1 MGSYT
6 PAHASLLMSIYGGIS
21 DLRVSEQSCTSEKLM
36 EYSDEIPVSRWVKLQ
51 QAVVS
56 VAPVYHEHASASEI
70 VLSTKLGIWRW

>member
-36 EYSDEIPVSRWVKLQ
+36 EYSDEIPVSRWIKLEQ
-51 QAVVS
+51 V
-56 VAPVYHEHASASEI
+56 VAPVIHEHASASEI